1 MTTFSDIAYMSATA
15 SVCRAGNIVIVQ
27 DGDPDTGESPGKRV
41 KLEQSA
47 ELLLHH
53 PQHLDL

>member
-1 MTTFSDIAYMSATA
+1 MSATA

>member
-1 MTTFSDIAYMSATA
+1 MVTLH
-15 SVCRAGNIVIVQ
+15 VQ

-47 ELLLHH
+47 GPELLLHPH
-53 PQHLDL
+53 HTDL